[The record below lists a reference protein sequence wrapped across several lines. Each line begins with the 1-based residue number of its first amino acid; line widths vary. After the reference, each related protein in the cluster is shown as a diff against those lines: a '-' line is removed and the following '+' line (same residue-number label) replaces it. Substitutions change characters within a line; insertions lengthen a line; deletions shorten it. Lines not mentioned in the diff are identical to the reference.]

1 MSIDI
6 RTTPPRRRTA
16 PAPRVRPEYR
26 HRMRLADTLQVLC
39 TVSPS
44 PSSSPCS
51 WLMAALRAFGHD
63 SAMALHQSFG
73 KPALSLILAHAGL
86 VIVGYALAYRQVT
99 VFARDIVT
107 ADVLAVLR
115 DGSLLATPG
124 LRAASA

>member
-1 MSIDI
+1 MLTSFGVLAGLVGTDLLLIMMLLAARLPAID
-6 RTTPPRRRTA
+6 
-16 PAPRVRPEYR
+16 
-26 HRMRLADTLQVLC
+26 
-39 TVSPS
+39 
-44 PSSSPCS
+44 
-51 WLMAALRAFGHD
+51 RAFGHD